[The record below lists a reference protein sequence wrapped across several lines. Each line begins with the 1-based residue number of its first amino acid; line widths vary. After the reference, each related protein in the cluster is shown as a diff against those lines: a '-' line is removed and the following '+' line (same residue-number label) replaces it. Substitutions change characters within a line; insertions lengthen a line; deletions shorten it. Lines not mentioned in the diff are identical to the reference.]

1 MILDIKTLMLLYLII
16 NVISTGAVALLWRQN
31 RGRYAG
37 ISFWLADMILQA
49 AGSLLIVLRGL
60 VGDLI
65 SMVLANTM
73 IQAGALLMLIGLERF
88 TGKKGWQIHNYV
100 LLAAFMGIFA
110 YYSLVQPDLSTR
122 EIVLSAMTM
131 IITFQCC
138 WLLLRRVD
146 PGGLPIT
153 RLAGI
158 VFAGYVVFSFIRISL
173 HILFPGQT
181 NDFFKAGAVDALSIT
196 VYIVLSACLVI
207 SLVVM
212 VNQRLLADVKSQE
225 AALRDSDIRFRELFD
240 HMSSGAAVYEA
251 IDNGGDFIFKDF
263 NPAAE
268 KIEKISAKDILGK
281 RVSEVFP
288 GVKTFGIFGV
298 LQRVWQ
304 TGKPE
309 YVPEN
314 VYKDDKDS
322 GSWRE
327 SWVFKLP
334 GREIVAIYNDITERR
349 RDREEL
355 EKSRQELRD
364 LSARLAS
371 SREEERKLLGYE
383 IHDEP
388 GQALTAL
395 KMDLS
400 WLSKNLTA
408 GQEPLTGKIAS
419 MLNLIDTTMKII
431 KRISTRL
438 RPGMLDDLG
447 LVAALEWQ
455 AGEFQER
462 TGIKINLSFEP
473 ADIRLDAEQSIA
485 LFRIFQEL
493 LTNVARHAAA
503 TRIDACLREKDGA
516 LELSV
521 RDNGKGI
528 KPKMLTDSKSFGLIG
543 MRERCHHLGGTVDIR
558 GKPGKGTTVTVNL
571 PAGEVRQ

>member
-16 NVISTGAVALLWRQN
+16 NVISTGAVVLIWRQN

-88 TGKKGWQIHNYV
+88 TGEKGWQIHNYV

-138 WLLLRRVD
+138 WLLMRRVD
-146 PGGLPIT
+146 PGRLPIT

-173 HILFPGQT
+173 HIFFPGQT

-196 VYIVLSACLVI
+196 FYIVLSACLII
-207 SLVVM
+207 SLVLM

-288 GVKTFGIFGV
+288 GVKTFGIFEV

-309 YVPEN
+309 YFPEN

-334 GREIVAIYNDITERR
+334 GGEIVAVYNDITERR

-364 LSARLAS
+364 LSARLTS

-395 KMDLS
+395 KMDLY

-408 GQEPLTGKIAS
+408 GQEPLAEKTAS
-419 MLNLIDTTMKII
+419 MLNLIDTTVKTV
-431 KRISTRL
+431 KRISTGL

-462 TGIKINLSFEP
+462 TGVKINLSFEP
-473 ADIRLDAEQSIA
+473 ADIRVDAEQSIA

-503 TRIDACLREKDGA
+503 TRIDACLQEKDGA

-528 KPKMLTDSKSFGLIG
+528 KPKAVTDSKSFGLIG

-558 GKPGKGTTVTVNL
+558 GNPGKGTSVTVNL
-571 PAGEVRQ
+571 PAREKRA